1 MTKTFKANKNG
12 KIEFTKKELEALL
25 DEVWKDGYK
34 ANNTYTWWSPSW
46 GGSGDGYWTWEKNWH
61 PYVWTT
67 TTACTVSGNNVTNS
81 GTTYTLTSSN
91 TDTATCANS
100 ATCNSITYGRDCDK
114 STLTANGYK
123 TADAISVNVGD

>member
-46 GGSGDGYWTWEKNWH
+46 GGSGDGYWTWEKHWH

-67 TTACTVSGNNVTNS
+67 TTACTVSGNNVTNN
-81 GTTYTLTSSN
+81 GTTYTLTSN
-91 TDTATCANS
+91 KTDTATCANS
-100 ATCNSITYGRDCDK
+100 ATYDNSITYGRDCDK
-114 STLTANGYK
+114 STLTYK
-123 TADAISVNVGD
+123 AIDAVNVNVGD

>member
-34 ANNTYTWWSPSW
+34 ANNTYTWSSPFW
-46 GGSGDGYWTWEKNWH
+46 GGSGDGYWTWEKHWH

-67 TTACTVSGNNVTNS
+67 TTAATISGINVTNN
-81 GTTYTLTSSN
+81 GTTYTLTSN
-91 TDTATCANS
+91 KTDTATCVNN
-100 ATCNSITYGRDCDK
+100 ATANSITYGRDCDK
-114 STLTANGYK
+114 STFTANDYK
-123 TADAISVNVGD
+123 ATDAINVNTGE

>member
-46 GGSGDGYWTWEKNWH
+46 GGSGDGYWSWEKHWH

-67 TTACTVSGNNVTNS
+67 TDVCTVSTNNGVTNK
-81 GTTYTLTSSN
+81 GTTYTISSN
-91 TDTATCANS
+91 TDTATCINS
-100 ATCNSITYGRDCDK
+100 NTYDLNSITYGRDCDK
-114 STLTANGYK
+114 STLTYK
-123 TADAISVNVGD
+123 ATDAVNVNIGE